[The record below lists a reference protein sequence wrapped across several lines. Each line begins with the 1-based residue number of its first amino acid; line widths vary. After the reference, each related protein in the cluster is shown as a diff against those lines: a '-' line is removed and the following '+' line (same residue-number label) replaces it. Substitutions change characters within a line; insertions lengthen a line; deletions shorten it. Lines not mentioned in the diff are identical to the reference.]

1 MFNINVFYMQV
12 ILNFIVFFLIYFF
25 LQIFLYRF
33 FKINLNKLFIVL
45 FIIGISIVVGFYSYS
60 TELLM
65 NLINVNLMVICF
77 WFLMPGIIDH
87 GPGTEIIHLI
97 ENKKIN
103 NKKKLKRYFLNG
115 RVGKAVERRLETNI
129 SSNLIKSYKGGFVI
143 TKNAKKTLIF
153 SNLIKRIYRL
163 KSDAN

>member
-1 MFNINVFYMQV
+1 
-12 ILNFIVFFLIYFF
+12 
-25 LQIFLYRF
+25 
-33 FKINLNKLFIVL
+33 
-45 FIIGISIVVGFYSYS
+45 
-60 TELLM
+60 
-65 NLINVNLMVICF
+65 
-77 WFLMPGIIDH
+77 MPGIIDH
-87 GPGTEIIHLI
+87 GPSTEIIHLI

-129 SSNLIKSYKGGFVI
+129 SSNLIKFYKGGFVI
-143 TKNAKKTLIF
+143 TKNAKKALIF